1 MEEKYSSQE
10 SKERMTE
17 KLIGLCRAAGG
28 VTTGFDAVLGEV
40 RGGRAKF
47 VLIASDASDRTRKQL
62 SDKCRYYHVT
72 CFNGPYTSGEIA
84 GMLGRQSGCVAAAFT
99 GKGPSDGVC
108 RALAEMCPE
117 PGTASPDGEG
127 CDDRKDDV

>member
-1 MEEKYSSQE
+1 
-10 SKERMTE
+10 MTE

-28 VTTGFDAVLGEV
+28 VTVGFDAVLAEV
-40 RGGRAKF
+40 RAKRAKF
-47 VLIASDASDRTRKQL
+47 VLIASDASARTRKQL
-62 SDKCRYYHVT
+62 KDKCGTYRVT
-72 CFNGPYTSGEIA
+72 CFEGAYTSEGLA
-84 GMLGRQSGCVAAAFT
+84 KMLGRRSGCVAAAFT

>member
-1 MEEKYSSQE
+1 
-10 SKERMTE
+10 MTE

-28 VTTGFDAVLGEV
+28 VTVGFDAVMAEI

-62 SDKCRYYHVT
+62 SDKCKYYHVT
-72 CFNGPYTSGEIA
+72 CFEGAYSSEA
-84 GMLGRQSGCVAAAFT
+84 LSEMLGRRSGCVAAAFT
-99 GKGPSDGVC
+99 GKGPWENVC
-108 RALAEMCPE
+108 RALSQTCPLPGAE
-117 PGTASPDGEG
+117 S

>member
-1 MEEKYSSQE
+1 
-10 SKERMTE
+10 MTE
-17 KLIGLCRAAGG
+17 RLIGLCRAAGG
-28 VTTGFDAVLGEV
+28 VTVGFDAVLGEV

-72 CFNGPYTSGEIA
+72 CFEGAYSSEELS
-84 GMLGRQSGCVAAAFT
+84 GMLGRRSGCVAAAFT
-99 GKGPSDGVC
+99 GKGPCESVC
-108 RALAEMCPE
+108 RALLETCPRPQAEC
-117 PGTASPDGEG
+117 